1 MHSKNEENEEFLFQ
15 GRKEPKLS
23 SLFKVLFYIDIVI
36 SEMVLVLL
44 VIRGKNKE
52 GDKHAK

>member
-1 MHSKNEENEEFLFQ
+1 MHSKNEENEEFQFQ